1 MELKKIKFDLPKH
14 EYEAL
19 ARCLLPIMQEFY
31 ETDEGKAFRE
41 QCRKEREEKAK
52 QTADTK
58 PE

>member
-31 ETDEGKAFRE
+31 ESDEGKAFRE
-41 QCRKEREEKAK
+41 ECRMEHEKSK
-52 QTADTK
+52 KDTNN
-58 PE
+58 